1 MNIKPSCSTQY
12 DVIGERLEEQTAL
25 SSYCESGHDVGVSE
39 LLLKLKKTED
49 ENRRLKPEWEAYRWL
64 FEALR
69 YYEAYGDDFLLCS
82 PGPIFYCCGELRLI
96 VSVNKVELSEDSLW
110 KQVARRFLT
119 LRPSKLCAIERIVH
133 RPPSGGAMLPFKGTE
148 IEWANIDHAFDKY
161 SYKVVEDYPAEWD
174 WKAGLKWDLSDP
186 MAPAAQL
193 YEKLGWDFCNRM
205 EEEEAKAKAGTTQ
218 NPHEEP
224 RSKEAKPEHDLEE
237 DTMAAAAELYERMA
251 TKNNDRIMKQLE
263 EEKAKAN

>member
-1 MNIKPSCSTQY
+1 MNIKPSYSTQY

-49 ENRRLKPEWEAYRWL
+49 ENQRLKAEKEAYRWL

-96 VSVNKVELSEDSLW
+96 VSVNKVELPEDSLW

-119 LRPSKLCAIERIVH
+119 LRPSKLRAIERIVH

-148 IEWANIDHAFDKY
+148 TEWANIDHAFDKY

-174 WKAGLKWDLSDP
+174 WKVGLEWDLSFP

-193 YEKLGWDFCNRM
+193 YEKLASDLLNRLDK
-205 EEEEAKAKAGTTQ
+205 EEAKAVEAGTKEVPTQ
-218 NPHEEP
+218 D
-224 RSKEAKPEHDLEE
+224 SSL
-237 DTMAAAAELYERMA
+237 
-251 TKNNDRIMKQLE
+251 
-263 EEKAKAN
+263 